1 MNNETERLRCQ
12 VEALQAEILS
22 LKQKQH
28 SSMQDS
34 RSHIACEQ
42 AALDLQEEMK
52 FRETFIQSLPGFFV
66 AINSEGKTVF
76 INDSML
82 QAIGYNRDEVV
93 GKDYLA
99 TLVPES
105 EREKVSRVF
114 QELIHQNEP
123 TISENHIVAKDGKE
137 LLMEWQGRY
146 VLHENGKVDCFYGVG
161 TNITNR
167 KRSEE
172 ALRESESKYR
182 RLYDSMMEAFV
193 NTDMSGRIQE
203 TNRAFQIL
211 VGYSEDKLK
220 QLYYTD
226 LTPEK
231 WHVFESE
238 IVKNQIIPH
247 GYSDVYEKEYRKKDG
262 TIFPVELRTFLLR
275 GASGQPIGMWAI
287 IRDITERKRAEKQ
300 LDEWRKLM
308 DFIIRHDPNAIA
320 VYDEN
325 LRYIFV
331 SERYLDDYKV
341 KDRNIIGKHH
351 YEVFPEMPERW
362 KQVHQRVLAGA
373 VERAEEDR
381 FERLDGS
388 VDYNRW
394 ECRPW
399 YRLDGSVGGM
409 ITYSEVITERKRSE
423 DGLRESEARFRVV
436 IEDAPDAIF
445 VQSEG
450 RFAYLNPAACRLLGA
465 SGPKDLLGKH
475 FMERIAP
482 EYHNRIRERIR
493 LQLETGETAVPMEQ
507 TYLRLDGSQVPV
519 ETTAVS
525 IRYQGE
531 DAHLVFVRD
540 ITDRKKAEENLR
552 LSQARYRTLVENIPQ
567 RVLLKDRESNYIS
580 INQAYGRA
588 FGLNPEDI
596 IGKSDYD
603 IHPRNLADKFRQE
616 DRLVMETGESRE
628 FQEENVE
635 GGKTRLLHKVKVPV
649 RDSMGKIIG
658 VLSAISDITERLQL
672 EEQFRHSQK
681 MEAVGRLAGGVA
693 HDFNNLLT
701 VIGGHT
707 EIALTRIDKN
717 NPLHDSLQEVKIA
730 SDRAASLT
738 RQLLA
743 FSRRQVMEIKV
754 LNLNTVIRDTEKMLR
769 RLLGEDIAVI
779 TQPSETLGLVKAD
792 PGQIEQVLTNLAVN
806 ARDAMAEGGRLVIA
820 TDNLEITEADDPTN
834 AGLKPGRYVRISVS
848 DTGHGMNP
856 EVISKIFEPFFTTKE
871 QGKGTGLGL
880 STVFGIVKQS
890 GGEIRVQS
898 ELEKGTTFGIILPRV
913 EEAEP
918 VIGKKDLKEPP
929 RGTETVLI
937 IEDEKSVLKMAA
949 QLLKNQGYQII
960 EAPGSED
967 AMRVFEEHS
976 GPIDLVLTDV
986 VMPVCR
992 GPALVERLKQLRD
1005 NFKVLYMSGYT
1016 DGGVGDLYVL
1026 RRGDNF
1032 IQKPFTLESLAN
1044 KVRSVLDR
1052 E

>member
-1 MNNETERLRCQ
+1 MPG
-12 VEALQAEILS
+12 
-22 LKQKQH
+22 K
-28 SSMQDS
+28 SSFL
-34 RSHIACEQ
+34 A
-42 AALDLQEEMK
+42 
-52 FRETFIQSLPGFFV
+52 GF
-66 AINSEGKTVF
+66 
-76 INDSML
+76 
-82 QAIGYNRDEVV
+82 
-93 GKDYLA
+93 
-99 TLVPES
+99 
-105 EREKVSRVF
+105 
-114 QELIHQNEP
+114 
-123 TISENHIVAKDGKE
+123 TI
-137 LLMEWQGRY
+137 
-146 VLHENGKVDCFYGVG
+146 
-161 TNITNR
+161 
-167 KRSEE
+167 
-172 ALRESESKYR
+172 
-182 RLYDSMMEAFV
+182 
-193 NTDMSGRIQE
+193 
-203 TNRAFQIL
+203 
-211 VGYSEDKLK
+211 
-220 QLYYTD
+220 
-226 LTPEK
+226 
-231 WHVFESE
+231 
-238 IVKNQIIPH
+238 
-247 GYSDVYEKEYRKKDG
+247 
-262 TIFPVELRTFLLR
+262 
-275 GASGQPIGMWAI
+275 
-287 IRDITERKRAEKQ
+287 DITERRQ
-300 LDEWRKLM
+300 DEIKIKESQRLM

-325 LRYIFV
+325 LRYLFV
-331 SERYLDDYKV
+331 SERYLDDYNV

-399 YRLDGSVGGM
+399 YRLDGSIGGM
-409 ITYSEVITERKRSE
+409 ITYTEVITERKRAEEALRKSE
-423 DGLRESEARFRVV
+423 ERFRQIVENANEGIWTIDGQQRVV
-436 IEDAPDAIF
+436 FVNQRMASMLGYSPEEMIGRGTDSFIFKEDFLDHNEKMKRRQRGESAAYERRLLCKDGNAVWVIVSASPILDA
-445 VQSEG
+445 EG
-450 RFAYLNPAACRLLGA
+450 RFA
-465 SGPKDLLGKH
+465 
-475 FMERIAP
+475 
-482 EYHNRIRERIR
+482 
-493 LQLETGETAVPMEQ
+493 
-507 TYLRLDGSQVPV
+507 GSFGMF
-519 ETTAVS
+519 T
-525 IRYQGE
+525 
-531 DAHLVFVRD
+531 D
-540 ITDRKKAEENLR
+540 ITERKQAEEHLR

-588 FGLNPEDI
+588 YGLNPEDV

-603 IHPRNLADKFRQE
+603 IHPRNIADKFRQE
-616 DRLVMETGESRE
+616 DRLVMETGEIRE
-628 FQEENVE
+628 FEEENVE
-635 GGKTRLLHKVKVPV
+635 DGKKRFLHKLKVPV
-649 RDSMGKIIG
+649 RDKTGKITG

-681 MEAVGRLAGGVA
+681 LEAVGRLAGGVA

-717 NPLHDSLQEVKIA
+717 NPLHDSLQEIKIA
-730 SDRAASLT
+730 ADRASSLT

-779 TQPSETLGLVKAD
+779 TQPSENLGLVKAD

-820 TDNLEITEADDPTN
+820 TDNLEITEADDPTH
-834 AGLKPGRYVRISVS
+834 AGFTPGRYVRISVS

-890 GGEIRVQS
+890 GGEIRVHS
-898 ELEKGTTFGIILPRV
+898 ELEKGTTFVIMLPRV
-913 EEAEP
+913 EEAES

-949 QLLKNQGYQII
+949 QLLKNQGYQIL

-1016 DGGVGDLYVL
+1016 DGGVGDLGVL

-1044 KVRSVLDR
+1044 KVRSVLDG